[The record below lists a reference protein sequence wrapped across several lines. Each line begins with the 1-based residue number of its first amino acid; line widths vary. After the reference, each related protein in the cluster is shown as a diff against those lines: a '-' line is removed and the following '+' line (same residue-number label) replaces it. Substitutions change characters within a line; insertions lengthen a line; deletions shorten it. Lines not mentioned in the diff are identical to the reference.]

1 MLAVLA
7 EFDEVIPP
15 LTVDGVFGP
24 STANAVQSFQRQTD
38 LLPDGVVGEATWDAL
53 YREFASLEAVLQQ
66 DVTRFPFQASEL
78 IPSLVDLTLAAVSG
92 HSETP
97 RFGQHPGTDLRLG
110 QSDQQEV
117 SLS

>member
-1 MLAVLA
+1 M
-7 EFDEVIPP
+7 
-15 LTVDGVFGP
+15 
-24 STANAVQSFQRQTD
+24 
-38 LLPDGVVGEATWDAL
+38 
-53 YREFASLEAVLQQ
+53 LQQ
-66 DVTRFPFQASEL
+66 DVARFPFQASEL

-117 SLS
+117 SLVMTLQQLEREMVVPAHTEFFSIC